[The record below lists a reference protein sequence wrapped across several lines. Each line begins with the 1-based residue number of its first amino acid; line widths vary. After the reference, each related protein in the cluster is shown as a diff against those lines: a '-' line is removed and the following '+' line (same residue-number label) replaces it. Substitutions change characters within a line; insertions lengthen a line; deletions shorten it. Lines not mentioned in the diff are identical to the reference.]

1 VIGSQRSR
9 LREFEG
15 FRGAFRESGHD
26 RTRLQPE
33 LQNY

>member
-1 VIGSQRSR
+1 MIGSQRSR

-26 RTRLQPE
+26 RARL
-33 LQNY
+33 